1 MSRAAVWWLGVWVG
15 VRVWAAPPH
24 HHGWLRLWEEGE
36 SCGECDRSRCP
47 AAPPG
52 CPAGLVRDRCGCC
65 EHCGNAEG
73 QWCDLNSSQ
82 EFYGR
87 CGDLLRCQ
95 KRPSRARGQWGDPEP
110 RCVCES
116 RDAVCGSDG
125 RTYPNLCQ
133 LREAANQLGTT
144 LNLTA
149 RGPCS
154 SAPRISRAPRNS
166 ESYTGHDIVFGCE
179 VTAYP
184 LPRVGWKKKGSDSFL
199 PGDDPHI
206 SVQARGGPQRY
217 TVSTWLQIHGLRKF
231 DAGIYVCISH
241 NALGE
246 ASASAY
252 LSVLRNAVRGVD
264 RGLYDGFFYDTR
276 EELQEE
282 ELDSGDYI
290 I

>member
-1 MSRAAVWWLGVWVG
+1 MTRIRNFSTVLSFSLLSLLTV
-15 VRVWAAPPH
+15 
-24 HHGWLRLWEEGE
+24 L

-73 QWCDLNSSQ
+73 QWCDFNSSQ

-87 CGDLLRCQ
+87 CGDLLHCQ
-95 KRPSRARGQWGDPEP
+95 KRPSQARFQWGDPEP

-116 RDAVCGSDG
+116 QGAVCGSDG
-125 RTYPNLCQ
+125 QTYPNLCQ
-133 LREAANQLGTT
+133 LREAVFTNKVASESKYRVGVSNKVAT
-144 LNLTA
+144 
-149 RGPCS
+149 
-154 SAPRISRAPRNS
+154 PRISRAPRNS
-166 ESYTGHDIVFGCE
+166 QSYTGHDIVFGCE

-184 LPRVGWKKKGSDSFL
+184 LPRVGWKKKGRDSFL

-206 SVQARGGPQRY
+206 SARGGPQPY
-217 TVSTWLQIHGLRKF
+217 TVSTWLQIHGLRKL

-246 ASASAY
+246 ASASAH
-252 LSVLRNAVRGVD
+252 LVTLTL
-264 RGLYDGFFYDTR
+264 LYEMGPSKKTSSFAA
-276 EELQEE
+276 L
-282 ELDSGDYI
+282 
-290 I
+290 